1 MVGTGSVQGRYKMGS
16 VRVSLTQK
24 DVASALALAA
34 TGTATLDEWTDTREV
49 GLRIRVRGRRAVWLL
64 KFRDSSVTLGPA
76 GRWTPRQA
84 REMASHVRGMLKSEL
99 DPRPWVDARLA
110 GADAEEAAG
119 VVLRREGRERKEW
132 TVGEVVRQYVDQHL
146 KLGRVVRGERR
157 PPSARSVH
165 DVEASVLRAPAF
177 RMISGLLARE
187 LDARRLEDYRNTVA
201 KTNGGSTSRKV
212 LSNVKTAMSWAKKH
226 HGAASGLGGLT
237 AWWRDVASTHVE
249 KVRTRMPSVDDLGL
263 TLALAEA
270 VETMPG
276 RKIDKRGSRMHA
288 LALRFIVLT
297 AQRRESVVTIRR
309 AQIIADERG
318 DGEDWGILYLPP
330 TAMKGRKAHT
340 IPLAPA
346 AMEIVRQAI
355 EIGGESEFLFPS
367 RRDGKE
373 GGAVHISASAVNRR
387 LAQLR
392 GMDPTG
398 RTRGG
403 RNLLKEVGV
412 RVADW
417 SPHDARRTFA
427 TEIEDRTTRG
437 DAVSAVLD
445 HSQSGAKFVDGSS
458 VPDAAAI
465 TRIAYSQA
473 QRLPLKRLALEPW
486 SNIVLGAIDEARPI
500 VQTHLSESVRR

>member
-1 MVGTGSVQGRYKMGS
+1 MGS

-24 DVASALALAA
+24 EVASALALAA
-34 TGTATLDEWTDTREV
+34 TGTATLDEWADTREI

-237 AWWRDVASTHVE
+237 ALWRDVASTHVE

-263 TLALAEA
+263 TLAL
-270 VETMPG
+270 G
-276 RKIDKRGSRMHA
+276 RG
-288 LALRFIVLT
+288 
-297 AQRRESVVTIRR
+297 RRNDARP
-309 AQIIADERG
+309 QD
-318 DGEDWGILYLPP
+318 
-330 TAMKGRKAHT
+330 
-340 IPLAPA
+340 
-346 AMEIVRQAI
+346 RQA
-355 EIGGESEFLFPS
+355 
-367 RRDGKE
+367 
-373 GGAVHISASAVNRR
+373 
-387 LAQLR
+387 
-392 GMDPTG
+392 
-398 RTRGG
+398 
-403 RNLLKEVGV
+403 
-412 RVADW
+412 W
-417 SPHDARRTFA
+417 
-427 TEIEDRTTRG
+427 
-437 DAVSAVLD
+437 
-445 HSQSGAKFVDGSS
+445 
-458 VPDAAAI
+458 VPDACPRPAVHRPYRAAARVGRHDPSRADRNRR
-465 TRIAYSQA
+465 TRRRRGLGNPLPTANRDEGPEGAYDPFGPRGYGDRQTSH
-473 QRLPLKRLALEPW
+473 RDRGRKRVPVPV
-486 SNIVLGAIDEARPI
+486 S
-500 VQTHLSESVRR
+500 